1 MASKAPAPSK
11 KVEDLKKKDAE
22 KAKKIGPE
30 HLKDYQDLK
39 SLLRNSKVGD
49 ENNLYEHVV
58 EVMNHIIIHC
68 PEEALNKFEEIS
80 FLLKKEN
87 KNSIDMN

>member
-1 MASKAPAPSK
+1 MASKAPATSK
-11 KVEDLKKKDAE
+11 KVEEIKRKEAE

-39 SLLRNSKVGD
+39 NLLRNSKFGD

-58 EVMNHIIIHC
+58 EVINHIIIHC

-80 FLLKKEN
+80 FLLKREN
-87 KNSIDMN
+87 NNSIDMN